1 MSRAGVQ
8 ELSTDTGGKWTNIS
22 LQCCIEV
29 KDLGT
34 TGKTIDAQS
43 LLQMVKSVHA
53 DHSNQP
59 LFVNPSN
66 PCPLLLKP

>member
-34 TGKTIDAQS
+34 TGKTIDAQP

-53 DHSNQP
+53 DHSN
-59 LFVNPSN
+59 
-66 PCPLLLKP
+66 